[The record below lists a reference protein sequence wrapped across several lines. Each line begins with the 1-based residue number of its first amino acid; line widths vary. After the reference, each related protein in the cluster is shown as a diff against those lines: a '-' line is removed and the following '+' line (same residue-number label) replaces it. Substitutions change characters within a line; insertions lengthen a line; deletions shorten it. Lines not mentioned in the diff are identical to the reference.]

1 MANLTIA
8 FEGRALEL
16 RHLPKNLCN
25 KPVHA
30 YKFIL
35 GVARA
40 LAGVIIVVAIRRVKG
55 AVTTEPPSHT
65 QSQRHECNTTKKAV
79 N

>member
-8 FEGRALEL
+8 FEGRAQEL
-16 RHLPKNLCN
+16 RHVPKTVCN
-25 KPVHA
+25 TPVHA
-30 YKFIL
+30 YKFII

-40 LAGVIIVVAIRRVKG
+40 LVGVIIVVAIRRVKG

-65 QSQRHECNTTKKAV
+65 QSQRHECSTTKKAA